1 MQSVVPFNICICDS
15 PAYSLA
21 LCFEMGSA
29 IVDVRAV
36 GGRDDGCGR
45 GDDDGFPAFQTTF
58 LPAIRITLLPAI
70 LQRRTNEVKS

>member
-1 MQSVVPFNICICDS
+1 
-15 PAYSLA
+15 
-21 LCFEMGSA
+21 MGSA

-58 LPAIRITLLPAI
+58 LPAIRITFLPAI
-70 LQRRTNEVKS
+70 LQRWTDEVKS